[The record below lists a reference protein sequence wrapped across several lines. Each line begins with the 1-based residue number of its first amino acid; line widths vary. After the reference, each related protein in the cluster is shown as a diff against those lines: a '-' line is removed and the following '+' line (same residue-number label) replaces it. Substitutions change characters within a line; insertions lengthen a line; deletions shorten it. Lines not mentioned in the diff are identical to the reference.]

1 MLVITKPSVQLWF
14 ADSLLVK
21 NPWNNEI
28 DFFIVF
34 SMWGPWVSFIGCWL
48 ILAV

>member
-1 MLVITKPSVQLWF
+1 MLLITKPSVQLWF
-14 ADSLLVK
+14 ADSLLIK

-34 SMWGPWVSFIGCWL
+34 SMWGHGFLLLGVG
-48 ILAV
+48 